1 MYTKNELMFPQYAVA
16 HLSEARGEQW
26 SALVRRVA
34 ALPETHEEVLAFML
48 MMIRLNGCL
57 PCETDSYRAMRGCIM
72 CSLQTLRRFKETDDE
87 LLATYQAALADTRAH
102 LAGTRLPAARLA
114 VPLSASLP
122 AHLSDVMG

>member
-1 MYTKNELMFPQYAVA
+1 MYTKNELMFPNYAIPHV
-16 HLSEARGEQW
+16 SEARGERW
-26 SALVRRVA
+26 SALVKRVA

-87 LLATYQAALADTRAH
+87 LLAMYQAALDDTRAH
-102 LAGTRLPAARLA
+102 LARTRMPAPRLA

-122 AHLSDVMG
+122 ASLSDVLS